1 MGSVCCSETGS
12 DVTLPLSDVREL
24 RAAATVF
31 QRSMLL
37 RGDAAPPVALHWWLS
52 LSLSQF
58 RNGRSERRIGTELR
72 FAIPIFRPILL
83 LIADFAYTFLSLEH
97 CCE

>member
-37 RGDAAPPVALHWWLS
+37 RGSHCLS
-52 LSLSQF
+52 LSLEIDEVNVGLF
-58 RNGRSERRIGTELR
+58 GTELR

-83 LIADFAYTFLSLEH
+83 RIADFAFTFLSLEH